1 MKRDLRM
8 LENMMPVY
16 PSIKDPQ
23 FAEKIFS
30 KKEYNELMLQ
40 ITEDTPSKPGEL
52 YKIQKLVQRLIS
64 PHTPYNKLLVH
75 AEPGVGKSCMI
86 STIVENFKDI
96 FVNGSKRRPALIIV
110 PNDKLA
116 MNMMREISETCTD
129 NLYKASLSA
138 RNIKKGQFELT
149 ENMEKRQFRKIFEKT
164 YKVVTHEKFFM
175 GKKSN
180 YKQFDLYSNRIICID
195 EVHKIREY
203 SSEEGNL
210 YDRVKDFLDGIVDS
224 RILLF
229 TGTFI
234 WDSSDELASTFNL
247 FLPEKDQ
254 IPVEGFKKAFF
265 GTTAKGKLILTQY
278 AKDTLK
284 RVANY
289 YIYVRAME
297 ADIPKTDIGIQD
309 PRLVEYFRV
318 FPAVLSKYHSEVL
331 KKETKKGGSN
341 SEDNETEE
349 VLTEGDVTEEKN
361 QNHTLAYFTTCIFP
375 KYTDGKITGHFSDV
389 KKGYR
394 HHVDNKSY
402 TLKDENFVKTV
413 KSDLGTVSSK
423 YASVFFSLES
433 APTEKAVIYE
443 EYVTN
448 VGTTLLASIF
458 RARGYELITE
468 DSDLDLV
475 LKSKRKRI
483 MLISGQNGYKENG
496 RVVKSGPVIKNV
508 VKASKIF
515 SDPKN
520 RYGEYCRALLGSKMI
535 ILGYSFKDV
544 RQFHI
549 IEHHWNDPL
558 MEQAL
563 SRGYRAGSFDNLP
576 KEDRYYRIFRQFAVH
591 PGKDFVPQSTDPM
604 YPPNTPF
611 SLTLKTREFRI
622 YEVVQIK
629 SVERALILGELNR
642 DSPFCALTYARN
654 VLSSDIDFSRK
665 CNYKRCNYECEGI
678 TPYTADKKVW
688 EYKPENIE
696 EAGFLEYY
704 SSEQVDLKIKE
715 IQALLLK
722 KYSVQ
727 VDSLP
732 DRDLSLRAIKHMIN
746 SKFIIRDPRGFRNY
760 LAYDEGKIFLTK
772 SILATDISSSYYAFD
787 QVYSQKMDLEDL
799 LETILLEKD
808 YGKDYCAVLT
818 GEEDILNYSEP
829 VRILMVENLYPKLEK
844 EQRDFVFDPIK
855 NHIFKLKDGTLLHD
869 LYLKD
874 YGGSYNVMKKL
885 IRGKG
890 RFRVYDGKEWS
901 FLRDPVRESQYEKEI
916 KSAEPKSDYK
926 LFGKVVGIYS
936 SKDESFRIKTPYIP
950 NGRKCHTLPIQ
961 DMAKVYVDMG
971 FPDISNFEET
981 GDKKKEELVES
992 ILLLLKRSAEE
1003 FDVDL
1008 TAYSKTNL
1016 SKLLYFLM
1024 LGNIKRDMCP
1034 IIYNAF
1040 VEADKLNYS

>member
-16 PSIKDPQ
+16 PSVKDPK
-23 FAEKIFS
+23 FAEKIFT
-30 KKEYNELMLQ
+30 KKEYADLMLQ
-40 ITEDTPSKPGEL
+40 VTEETPSKPGDL

-64 PHTPYNKLLVH
+64 PHTPYDKLLVH

-96 FVNGSKRRPALIIV
+96 FVNGVKRRPALIIV

-116 MNMMREISETCTD
+116 MNMMREIADTCTD
-129 NLYKASLSA
+129 DLYKASLSA

-180 YKQFDLYSNRIICID
+180 YKQYDLYSNRIICID

-210 YDRVKDFLDGIVDS
+210 YDRVKEFLEGVVDS

-234 WDSSDELASTFNL
+234 WDSSDELASTLNL
-247 FLPEKDQ
+247 LLPKKEQ
-254 IPVEGFKKAFF
+254 IPLEGFKKAFF
-265 GTTAKGKLILTQY
+265 ETKKGVLTLTSY
-278 AKDTLK
+278 AKETLK

-309 PRLVEYFRV
+309 PRLVEYFKV
-318 FPAVLSKYHSEVL
+318 FPAVLSKYHSDIL
-331 KKETKKGGSN
+331 KKETKGKTV
-341 SEDNETEE
+341 EEEE
-349 VLTEGDVTEEKN
+349 VGVPVDGAEVVEGGEN
-361 QNHTLAYFTTCIFP
+361 QHHTLAYFTTCIFP
-375 KYTDGKITGHFSDV
+375 KYTDGKISGHFSDV

-394 HHVDNKSY
+394 YHVDNKSY

-413 KSDLGTVSSK
+413 KSNLGTVSSK
-423 YASVFFSLES
+423 YASVFS
-433 APTEKAVIYE
+433 ALDSFPTEKAVIYE

-458 RARGYELITE
+458 KAKGYELVTE
-468 DSDLDLV
+468 DSDLDSV
-475 LKSKRKRI
+475 LTSKKKRL
-483 MLISGQNGYKENG
+483 MLISGQNGYTENG
-496 RVVKSGPVIKNV
+496 KKVKSGPVIKNV

-576 KEDRYYRIFRQFAVH
+576 KEDRYYHIYRHFAVH
-591 PGKDFVPQSTDPM
+591 PGKDFVPNTEDPV
-604 YPPNTPF
+604 YPAGESF
-611 SLTLKTREFRI
+611 SLTSKTRDFRI

-642 DSPFCALTYARN
+642 VSPFCALTYARN

-678 TPYTADKKVW
+678 TPYTVDKKVW
-688 EYKPENIE
+688 EYKPKKVE
-696 EAGFLEYY
+696 EAGFLEHY
-704 SSEQVDLKIKE
+704 SSEQISTKIKE
-715 IQALLLK
+715 IQDLLLK
-722 KYSVQ
+722 KYSVE

-732 DRDLSLRAIKHMIN
+732 DRDLSLRAVKHMIN
-746 SKFIIRDPRGFRNY
+746 SKFIIRDQRGFRNY

-772 SILATDISSSYYAFD
+772 SILSADISSSYYALD
-787 QVYSQKMDLEDL
+787 RIYSQKMDLEDL

-808 YGKDYCAVLT
+808 YGRDYCSVLT
-818 GEEDILNYSEP
+818 GEEDILNFSEP
-829 VRILMVENLYPKLEK
+829 VQILMVENLYTKLDK
-844 EQRDFVFDPIK
+844 EQRDFVFEPLK
-855 NHIFKLKDGTLLHD
+855 KHIFKLKDGTLLHD
-869 LYLKD
+869 MYLKD

-885 IRGKG
+885 VRGKG
-890 RFRVYDGKEWS
+890 KFRIYDGKSWS
-901 FLRDPVRESQYEKEI
+901 FLRDPVREAQYEKEI

-926 LFGKVVGIYS
+926 LFGKVIGIYS

-961 DMAKVYVDMG
+961 DMARVYIDMG
-971 FPDISNFEET
+971 FPDIPNFEET
-981 GDKKKEELVES
+981 GGKKKEDLIES
-992 ILLLLKRSAEE
+992 ILLLVKKTPEE
-1003 FDVDL
+1003 FAL
-1008 TAYSKTNL
+1008 KSYSQIQL

-1034 IIYNAF
+1034 LIYNAF
-1040 VEADKLNYS
+1040 VESNKLNYS